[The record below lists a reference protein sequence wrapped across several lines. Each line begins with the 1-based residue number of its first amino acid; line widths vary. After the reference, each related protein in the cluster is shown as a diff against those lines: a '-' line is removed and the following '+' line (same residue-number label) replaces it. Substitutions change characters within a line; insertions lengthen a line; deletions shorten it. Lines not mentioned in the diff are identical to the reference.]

1 MKELNDLDSNRK
13 LEDIRRCSNK
23 ELIVTRDML
32 EGFKS
37 LKEYAKLGKQRS
49 FQYVSGKLWN
59 GLMMGSTTKKPG
71 NSSFGTLMSSGRVLR
86 RPGAG

>member
-32 EGFKS
+32 GGFKS
-37 LKEYAKLGKQRS
+37 MNE
-49 FQYVSGKLWN
+49 FTEVS
-59 GLMMGSTTKKPG
+59 
-71 NSSFGTLMSSGRVLR
+71 
-86 RPGAG
+86 

>member
-49 FQYVSGKLWN
+49 FQYVSGV
-59 GLMMGSTTKKPG
+59 S
-71 NSSFGTLMSSGRVLR
+71 GTAYNPFDNEEAMEL
-86 RPGAG
+86 